1 MGPPHDAHTA
11 DTMAQI
17 LSAENPQLAVLNGDL
32 ITGRT
37 KPGPSNSSLYIDS
50 LVAPLTDRHVRWAS
64 VYGNHESDRGLCP
77 DDLLER
83 ETTNYPHASLTR
95 KMVDDPDAG
104 ITNYYLPVWSS
115 ENNNNSSSIAP
126 ELILWFFDSRGGQA
140 CEEAERPGS
149 RRPNWVD
156 DSVILP
162 FRRESTN
169 LVYEV
174 NLTNKR

>member
-1 MGPPHDAHTA
+1 
-11 DTMAQI
+11 MAQI

-32 ITGRT
+32 ITGRS
-37 KPGPSNSSLYIDS
+37 KSGPSNSTLYIDS

-77 DDLLER
+77 DDLLKR

-115 ENNNNSSSIAP
+115 ENNSSSSSSSSNSAAITP

-140 CEEAERPGS
+140 CDEAERPGS

-162 FRRESTN
+162 I
-169 LVYEV
+169 
-174 NLTNKR
+174 LTKKSHLSSPRDKH